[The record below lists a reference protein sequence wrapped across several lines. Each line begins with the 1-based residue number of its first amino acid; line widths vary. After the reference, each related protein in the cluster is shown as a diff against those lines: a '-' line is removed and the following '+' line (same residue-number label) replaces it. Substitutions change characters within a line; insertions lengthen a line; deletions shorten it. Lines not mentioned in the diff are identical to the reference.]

1 MASHNHE
8 AALAAIWHDAAS
20 ADQGSPAW
28 HEARLGCV
36 TASRIA
42 DVVARTKSGYGAAR
56 QTYMRQ
62 LLAERLTGM
71 ASEVYI
77 NAAMRW
83 GTDMEPHAVAAYEEA
98 SGVVTELVG
107 FLSHPAIAYAG
118 ASPDRLVGHEGLLE
132 VKCPASTT
140 HIDTLLSGEVPERY
154 MLQMQW
160 QMACSGR
167 AWCDFVSFDPR
178 LPQAYASFITRVS
191 RDDKCI
197 ARLEDETRAFLEEI
211 EQRLDELEVRSG
223 ALARLP
229 FADAAPAA

>member
-1 MASHNHE
+1 MVSQHND
-8 AALAAIWHDAAS
+8 AALSQICQDAAS
-20 ADQGSPAW
+20 ADQGSSAW

-56 QTYMRQ
+56 QVYMRQ
-62 LLAERLTGM
+62 LLAERLTGV

-83 GTDMEPHAVAAYEEA
+83 GADMEPHAVAAYEEA
-98 SGVVTELVG
+98 TGAVTELVG

-118 ASPDRLVGHEGLLE
+118 ASPDRLVGDDGLVE
-132 VKCPASTT
+132 VKCTTSAT
-140 HIDTLLSGEVPERY
+140 HIDTLLSGAVPERY

-160 QMACSGR
+160 QMACSRR

-178 LPQAYASFITRVS
+178 LPKAYACFITRVE
-191 RDDKCI
+191 RDDECI
-197 ARLEDETRAFLEEI
+197 GRLEDEARAFLEEI
-211 EQRLDELEVRSG
+211 EQRLDDLETRAG
-223 ALARLP
+223 AFAIPPLA
-229 FADAAPAA
+229 AAAPGA